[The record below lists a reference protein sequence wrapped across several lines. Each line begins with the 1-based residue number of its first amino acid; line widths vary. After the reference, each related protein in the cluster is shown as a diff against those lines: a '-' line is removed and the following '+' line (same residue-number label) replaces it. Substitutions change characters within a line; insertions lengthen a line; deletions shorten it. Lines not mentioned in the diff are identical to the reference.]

1 MNAEPHTPAIRLDAV
16 TAGYHG
22 EAVIRAFSLS
32 VAAGER
38 VAILGPNGVG
48 KSTLFRVITGL
59 LQTRAGQVSLFDR
72 PLRKIPA
79 AERARL
85 VATVPQ
91 ELDTAMP
98 FTAGE
103 LVMMG
108 RTAALGRWI
117 PPSRE
122 DRRWVAEA
130 MALTDTR
137 HLKDRVFQE
146 MSGGERQRVAVAM
159 ALAARPRIIL
169 LDEPTSHLDMNHR
182 LEIVQLIE
190 QINREQGMTILMIGH
205 DLNLAAE
212 YFPRLVLLQE
222 GRIAADGPP
231 EAVLTPDT
239 LGAVYQCA
247 VSIQRDPV
255 AGVLRVFPRRMA
267 KGTAER

>member
-1 MNAEPHTPAIRLDAV
+1 MNTPPPAAAIRIDTV

-22 EAVIRAFSLS
+22 EPVLQDLSLI

-38 VAILGPNGVG
+38 VAILGPNGAG

-59 LQTRAGQVSLFDR
+59 LHARQGAVALFGR
-72 PLRKIPA
+72 PVHKIPA

-85 VATVPQ
+85 IATVPQ

-108 RTAALGRWI
+108 RTAALGRWT
-117 PPSRE
+117 PPAQE
-122 DRRWVAEA
+122 DRRWVTEA
-130 MALTDTR
+130 MALTDTQ

-159 ALAARPRIIL
+159 ALAARPRVIL

-182 LEIVQLIE
+182 LEILQLIE
-190 QINREQGMTILMIGH
+190 RLNREQGMTILMIGH

-212 YFPRLVLLQE
+212 YFPRLMLLQA
-222 GRIAADGPP
+222 GRIAADGTP

-239 LGAVYQCA
+239 LHAVYQCA
-247 VSIQRDPV
+247 VSIHRDPA
-255 AGVLRVFPRRMA
+255 AGVLRVFPRRA
-267 KGTAER
+267 LP

>member
-1 MNAEPHTPAIRLDAV
+1 
-16 TAGYHG
+16 
-22 EAVIRAFSLS
+22 
-32 VAAGER
+32 
-38 VAILGPNGVG
+38 
-48 KSTLFRVITGL
+48 
-59 LQTRAGQVSLFDR
+59 
-72 PLRKIPA
+72 
-79 AERARL
+79 L

-117 PPSRE
+117 SPSHE

-159 ALAARPRIIL
+159 ALAVRPRIIL

-255 AGVLRVFPRRMA
+255 ADVLRVFPRRTA
-267 KGTAER
+267 KGSAER